1 MKITKQQA
9 LNQIE
14 ELKKYI
20 EEYDNEEWVKID
32 YSVIKKELFD
42 KYGVKPFKIMKRKMR
57 DENDEVWN
65 SINYFDAQKEAKKR
79 GYRLPNVREMLLLME
94 AYEEEKQKVSYKDKE
109 FLGIEE
115 LSYNE
120 DVYLEWIEGLNSIA
134 FTRGGT
140 WDDTSNGGVFSL
152 SLSYLLTNTYLSI
165 GFRCAQ

>member
-57 DENDEVWN
+57 DENDELWN
-65 SINYFDAQKEAKKR
+65 NINYFDAQKEAKKR

-94 AYEEEKQKVSYKDKE
+94 AYKEEKQKVSYEDKE

-115 LSYNE
+115 
-120 DVYLEWIEGLNSIA
+120 
-134 FTRGGT
+134 
-140 WDDTSNGGVFSL
+140 
-152 SLSYLLTNTYLSI
+152 
-165 GFRCAQ
+165 